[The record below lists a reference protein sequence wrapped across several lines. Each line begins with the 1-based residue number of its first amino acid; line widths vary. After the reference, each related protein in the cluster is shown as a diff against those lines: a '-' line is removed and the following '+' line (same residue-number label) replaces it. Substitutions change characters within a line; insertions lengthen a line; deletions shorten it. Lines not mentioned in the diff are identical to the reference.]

1 MATAKDFI
9 ARVNKVEGVSGCLL
23 IKQDGTLVGRAIDD
37 PENYTILMQ
46 ISDSLSREIQDNIG
60 ASNCRCVNYGCLGE
74 NQFLVFPIDHYL
86 LGVVATPHQN
96 RAGMLDEIYRLIG
109 KVTTGQS

>member
-9 ARVNKVEGVSGCLL
+9 VRVSKVAGVSGCLL

-46 ISDSLSREIQDNIG
+46 ISGSLARDISDYIG
-60 ASNCRCVNYGCLGE
+60 ASNCRCINFGCLG
-74 NQFLVFPIDHYL
+74 QQHFFVFPIDRYL
-86 LGVVATPHQN
+86 LGVVAQSQEDQAT
-96 RAGMLDEIYRLIG
+96 MLDEIYRLVG
-109 KVTTGQS
+109 RVTTGQS